1 MRSQEYIRLALAL
14 VLVFC
19 SAVVLSATMAGA
31 TAPPAQDRVFET
43 WVVHMT
49 GESSAMQGRVWLR
62 ETPCQQG
69 VFFMLKAPS
78 VMAEASHAVIKIGEE
93 ALVTVPTEKLAFAIV
108 LNEWPADGFGPES
121 PFFVG
126 WGNSIEPAAVYE
138 ALRTGELSIEIHDAS
153 GAMLLSGTA
162 R

>member
-1 MRSQEYIRLALAL
+1 M
-14 VLVFC
+14 
-19 SAVVLSATMAGA
+19 VLSTTMAGA

-49 GESSAMQGRVWLR
+49 GESSATQGRVWLR

-78 VMAEASHAVIKIGEE
+78 VMVDANHAVIKIGDE
-93 ALVTVPTEKLAFAIV
+93 ALVTIPAAKLAFGIV
-108 LNEWPADGFGPES
+108 LSEWPTDGFGPES

-126 WGNSIEPAAVYE
+126 WGTSVEPVAVYA
-138 ALRTGELSIEIHDAS
+138 ALRTGELSIEVYDAY
-153 GAMLLSGTA
+153 GAVLLSGAA